1 MKMDP
6 RKRSGEASMIK
17 PIVEFCCSNA
27 HHGTE
32 PLMKKFEQNPDYE
45 VIEYGCLG
53 NCGECY
59 LFPFVF
65 VNGEIVAAETAEEL
79 EKKIMEA
86 VDEQAEERK
95 ALDRLLDDL

>member
-1 MKMDP
+1 V
-6 RKRSGEASMIK
+6 IK
-17 PIVEFCCSNA
+17 PIIEFCCSNA

-32 PLMKKFEQNPDYE
+32 PLMKKLEQNPDYE

-59 LFPFVF
+59 LFPFVL
-65 VNGEIVAAETAEEL
+65 VNGEIVAAETAEAL
-79 EKKIMEA
+79 EEKITEA
-86 VDEQAEERK
+86 VDEQAEERQ